1 MGIMQTDGR
10 QETPNERADRNWN
23 ELLQELRVMQTGVQI
38 LTGFL
43 LTLPFQSRFAD
54 LDQYQV
60 NVYLALVIAAV
71 IATALIVAPV
81 SVHRVL
87 FRKQM
92 KGNIV
97 TLTDRITRIALA
109 VLALVITGV
118 AVLVFDVVVGR
129 TAGIV
134 AGSAAFVLMALL
146 WLLLPETLRRR
157 GHAVDDLVE
166 FATVEPHAAARRAVV
181 DLDALALGHDE
192 LGLVDRTLH
201 GILLGGVFP
210 AQRTTGPPGA
220 RGTAAIR
227 AIAASSRSGR
237 PPRAPRP
244 PTTRTT
250 AAPSGGR
257 RQGRS
262 RCRASGPRRPR
273 RGAGRTR

>member
-1 MGIMQTDGR
+1 
-10 QETPNERADRNWN
+10 
-23 ELLQELRVMQTGVQI
+23 MQTGVQI

-54 LDQYQV
+54 LDRYQV

-81 SVHRVL
+81 SVHRAL
-87 FRKQM
+87 FRKRM

-157 GHAVDDLVE
+157 G
-166 FATVEPHAAARRAVV
+166 
-181 DLDALALGHDE
+181 
-192 LGLVDRTLH
+192 
-201 GILLGGVFP
+201 
-210 AQRTTGPPGA
+210 
-220 RGTAAIR
+220 
-227 AIAASSRSGR
+227 
-237 PPRAPRP
+237 
-244 PTTRTT
+244 
-250 AAPSGGR
+250 
-257 RQGRS
+257 
-262 RCRASGPRRPR
+262 
-273 RGAGRTR
+273 

>member
-1 MGIMQTDGR
+1 MQTDGR

-54 LDQYQV
+54 LDRYQV

-71 IATALIVAPV
+71 VATALIVAPV
-81 SVHRVL
+81 SVHRAL
-87 FRKQM
+87 FRKRM

-134 AGSAAFVLMALL
+134 AGSAALVVMVLL
-146 WLLLPETLRRR
+146 WVLLPEVLRRR
-157 GHAVDDLVE
+157 G
-166 FATVEPHAAARRAVV
+166 
-181 DLDALALGHDE
+181 
-192 LGLVDRTLH
+192 
-201 GILLGGVFP
+201 
-210 AQRTTGPPGA
+210 
-220 RGTAAIR
+220 
-227 AIAASSRSGR
+227 
-237 PPRAPRP
+237 
-244 PTTRTT
+244 
-250 AAPSGGR
+250 
-257 RQGRS
+257 
-262 RCRASGPRRPR
+262 
-273 RGAGRTR
+273 

>member
-1 MGIMQTDGR
+1 MQTDGR

-43 LTLPFQSRFAD
+43 LTLPFQSRFTD

-157 GHAVDDLVE
+157 G
-166 FATVEPHAAARRAVV
+166 
-181 DLDALALGHDE
+181 
-192 LGLVDRTLH
+192 
-201 GILLGGVFP
+201 
-210 AQRTTGPPGA
+210 
-220 RGTAAIR
+220 
-227 AIAASSRSGR
+227 
-237 PPRAPRP
+237 
-244 PTTRTT
+244 
-250 AAPSGGR
+250 
-257 RQGRS
+257 
-262 RCRASGPRRPR
+262 
-273 RGAGRTR
+273 

>member
-1 MGIMQTDGR
+1 MQTDGR
-10 QETPNERADRNWN
+10 QETPNERADRNWS

-54 LDQYQV
+54 LDRYQV

-118 AVLVFDVVVGR
+118 AMLVFDVVVGR
-129 TAGIV
+129 TAGVV
-134 AGSAAFVLMALL
+134 AGSAALVLMALL
-146 WLLLPETLRRR
+146 WVLLPEMLRRR
-157 GHAVDDLVE
+157 G
-166 FATVEPHAAARRAVV
+166 
-181 DLDALALGHDE
+181 
-192 LGLVDRTLH
+192 
-201 GILLGGVFP
+201 
-210 AQRTTGPPGA
+210 
-220 RGTAAIR
+220 
-227 AIAASSRSGR
+227 
-237 PPRAPRP
+237 
-244 PTTRTT
+244 
-250 AAPSGGR
+250 
-257 RQGRS
+257 
-262 RCRASGPRRPR
+262 
-273 RGAGRTR
+273 